1 MNIFKFEFKRL
12 LKSCITWSIVC
23 SGLIILFMSIFPSME
38 SSGMKELVVDK
49 MSALP
54 MDLLKALNIE
64 ATDFTNIFDYL
75 SYAIQYIAMASAIYG
90 AILGVN
96 ALIREESE
104 GTIEFLYSKPVKRI
118 KIVTAK
124 LCSIV
129 VIYFVYIIIT
139 CAITIGVSYI
149 VKPDNVKVID
159 LIMNIK
165 LVFSGILLLGY
176 IFMSVGLL
184 ISSVIKSDKSSIPI
198 AISIFFITYF
208 LGMVGRLKDSFEWF
222 KYLSP
227 FDYYVPNE
235 ILKHGFD
242 ATFMLIGILII
253 AVFIILSYI
262 IYNKKDMRI

>member
-12 LKSCITWSIVC
+12 LKSCIIWSIVC

-38 SSGMKELVVDK
+38 SSGMKELVIDK

-54 MDLLKALNIE
+54 IDLLKALNIE

-104 GTIEFLYSKPVKRI
+104 GTIEFLYSKPIKRS
-118 KIVTAK
+118 KIITYK

-129 VIYFVYIIIT
+129 AIYFIYIIIT
-139 CAITIGVSYI
+139 CVLTIGISYI
-149 VKPDNVKVID
+149 VKPHNIKGID
-159 LIMNIK
+159 LIINIK
-165 LVFSGILLLGY
+165 LLFSAILLLGY
-176 IFMSVGLL
+176 IFMAVGLL
-184 ISSVIKSDKSSIPI
+184 ISSLIKSDKSSISI

-227 FDYYVPNE
+227 FDYYVPSD
-235 ILKHGFD
+235 ILKNGFD
-242 ATFMLIGILII
+242 TIFVIIGI
-253 AVFIILSYI
+253 FIIMVSIALSYI
-262 IYNKKDMRI
+262 VYSKKDMKI